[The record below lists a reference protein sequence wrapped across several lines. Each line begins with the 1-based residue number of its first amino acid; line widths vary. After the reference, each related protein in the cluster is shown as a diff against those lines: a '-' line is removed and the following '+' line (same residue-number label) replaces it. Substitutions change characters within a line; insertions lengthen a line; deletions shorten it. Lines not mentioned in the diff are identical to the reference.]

1 MSLLSDARAR
11 FLSDILLGVVT
22 ESEAGVASFADAGS
36 DASKKI
42 SKAVLQILGATTKCD
57 KQAGQVS
64 GATFE
69 KCVTDFIKRTFCKLG
84 NLRPGSWMVE
94 QGGGGIDRYHQFRAL
109 RSLRALRTKKNLMN
123 DPVLRDI
130 AMADQYTIKPDI
142 VVYRWPEPDH
152 SINASFQVVDQ
163 DVARYA
169 PFRAEN
175 QPNDIMGILHAC
187 VSCKFTIR
195 SDRVQNVRAEA
206 LSLMRHRRGH
216 LPHIAVVTCEP
227 LPSRLASIARGT
239 GEVDCVYH
247 AFLPELLAA
256 VRSEVGKSHSE
267 QLEDLE
273 FLVQGGRI
281 RDIADLPLDLAT

>member
-11 FLSDILLGVVT
+11 FLSDLLLGVVT
-22 ESEAGVASFADAGS
+22 ESKAGVASFADKGS

-42 SKAVLQILGATTKCD
+42 SRAVIQSLGVTAKCE

-69 KCVTDFIKRTFCKLG
+69 KCVTDFIKSTFCKLG
-84 NLRPGSWMVE
+84 NLRPGSWR
-94 QGGGGIDRYHQFRAL
+94 DRYHQFRAL
-109 RSLRALRTKKNLMN
+109 RSLRALKAKKTLMG
-123 DPVLRDI
+123 DPALRDI

-142 VVYRWPEPDH
+142 VVYRWPESDDV
-152 SINASFQVVDQ
+152 INATFSVVDQ
-163 DVARYA
+163 NVARHA

-175 QPNDIMGILHAC
+175 QPDELMGILHDC

-247 AFLPELLAA
+247 AFLPELRAA

-267 QLEDLE
+267 QLED
-273 FLVQGGRI
+273 
-281 RDIADLPLDLAT
+281 IAR

>member
-1 MSLLSDARAR
+1 MSLLGDARVR
-11 FLSDILLGVVT
+11 FINDLLRGVVT
-22 ESEAGVASFADAGS
+22 ESELGIASFADAGS
-36 DASKKI
+36 DASKRI
-42 SKAVLQILGATTKCD
+42 SKGLLQTLGAKTKCD
-57 KQAGQVS
+57 KMAGQVS

-69 KCVTDFIKRTFCKLG
+69 KCVADFIKDTFCKLG
-84 NLRPGSWMVE
+84 NLRPGLWVVE

-109 RSLRALRTKKNLMN
+109 RSLRALRAKKPLMK

-142 VVYRWPEPDH
+142 VVYRRPELDN
-152 SINASFQVVDQ
+152 SINATIAVVDQ
-163 DVARYA
+163 GVARYA

-175 QPNDIMGILHAC
+175 QADEVMGILHAC

-206 LSLMRHRRGH
+206 LSLIRHRRGH

-256 VRSEVGKSHSE
+256 VRSEVGQSHSE